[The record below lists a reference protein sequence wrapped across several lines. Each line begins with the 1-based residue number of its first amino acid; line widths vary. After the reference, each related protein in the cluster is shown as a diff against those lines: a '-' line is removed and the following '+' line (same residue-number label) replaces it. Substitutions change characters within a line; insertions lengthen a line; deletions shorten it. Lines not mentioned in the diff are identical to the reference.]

1 MVLILILLW
10 FYLNFVYFFIFL
22 DYIISLNINCV
33 FFSYIFIFSLFIFN
47 SLYKIEVFINICIN
61 NDVIIFGEMCLLFV
75 LGCEFYDVSFG
86 FG

>member
-1 MVLILILLW
+1 MFFLVI
-10 FYLNFVYFFIFL
+10 FIFL
-22 DYIISLNINCV
+22 
-33 FFSYIFIFSLFIFN
+33 LFIFN

-61 NDVIIFGEMCLLFV
+61 NDVIIVGEMCLLFV

>member
-1 MVLILILLW
+1 MFLILILIR
-10 FYLNFVYFFIFL
+10 FYLNFVYYFIFL
-22 DYIISLNINCV
+22 DYIISLNISYV
-33 FFSYIFIFSLFIFN
+33 FFSYIFLLFIFN

-61 NDVIIFGEMCLLFV
+61 NDVIIVGEMCLLFV